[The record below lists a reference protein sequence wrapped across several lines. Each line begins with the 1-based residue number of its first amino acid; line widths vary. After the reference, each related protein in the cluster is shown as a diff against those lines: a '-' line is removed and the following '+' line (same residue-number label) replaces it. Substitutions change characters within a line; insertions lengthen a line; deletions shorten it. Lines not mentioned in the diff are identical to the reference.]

1 MTGSLC
7 GTLLFVFGAVAQ
19 WSEQGTHNPRV
30 VGSIPT
36 RPTSLVVRASAGPA
50 GSNTALPQPHNDDAR
65 AMPAVRIVRYRR
77 LSGWQF
83 FVVRFDVGVQPV
95 KFCERG
101 VEVVGVDPDRSLQAR
116 YGRNP

>member
-1 MTGSLC
+1 
-7 GTLLFVFGAVAQ
+7 
-19 WSEQGTHNPRV
+19 
-30 VGSIPT
+30 
-36 RPTSLVVRASAGPA
+36 
-50 GSNTALPQPHNDDAR
+50 
-65 AMPAVRIVRYRR
+65 MPAVRIVRYRR

-101 VEVVGVDPDRSLQAR
+101 VEVVGVDPDHSLQAR